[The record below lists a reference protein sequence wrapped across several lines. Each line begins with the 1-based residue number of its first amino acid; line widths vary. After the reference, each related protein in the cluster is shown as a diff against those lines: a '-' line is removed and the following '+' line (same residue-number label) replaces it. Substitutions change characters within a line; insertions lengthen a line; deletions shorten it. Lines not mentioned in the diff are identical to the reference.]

1 MPSQNRRLGSS
12 PRSHSVRAKI
22 ADAGAAAAAAKL
34 FHNHNRA
41 AILVRAAVLRV
52 TPPATAQYSCIGR
65 DNPPET
71 GYDSSALFIMPYS
84 PLTAASTLAL
94 NSITSVTHCYM

>member
-1 MPSQNRRLGSS
+1 MRGLLRLLQNYFIIITGPPYSYAQLYC
-12 PRSHSVRAKI
+12 
-22 ADAGAAAAAAKL
+22 
-34 FHNHNRA
+34 
-41 AILVRAAVLRV
+41 VLP
-52 TPPATAQYSCIGR
+52 PPATAQYSCIGR

-71 GYDSSALFIMPYS
+71 GYESSALFIMPYS